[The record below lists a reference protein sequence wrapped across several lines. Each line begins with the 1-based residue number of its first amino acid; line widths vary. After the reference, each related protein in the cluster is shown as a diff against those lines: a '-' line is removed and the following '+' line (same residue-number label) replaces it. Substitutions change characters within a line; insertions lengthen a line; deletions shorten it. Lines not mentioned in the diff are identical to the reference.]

1 MNRKVSEKLGHVTGQ
16 PGVYLF
22 KNEVGK
28 VIYVGKAKNLRNRVR
43 SYFRESGS
51 PDPKTGIM
59 VSKVRDFETI
69 LVDNEVEALIL
80 ESNLIKKHKPRYNI
94 NLRDDKS
101 YPYIRITNEP
111 VPRIFVTRRIVKDGS
126 KYLGPY
132 TDVRHLRSII
142 KTVRKIFPIRSCK
155 FYLNDDIIARKKVRV
170 CLDYHIKRCQGP
182 CEGLV
187 SIADYGKMIGQ
198 VEKFLRGKTRDLLE
212 ELKATMAAESQSLNF
227 ENAAR
232 IRDQINMI
240 ESYYFTDQKV
250 ELADLEDRDIV
261 AMAHEGDDACMVVF
275 RIRDGKVIGR
285 QHFYLTGVEEK
296 SAAQI
301 LTQFLQQYYLD
312 SDFLPN
318 QILLPENP
326 EDEELI
332 GEWLQQRAN
341 HPVELSVPKIG
352 EKKKLV
358 NLCQKNAKFLLD
370 DLMLQK
376 MKKKDY
382 LAHSVKMLQND
393 LNLTKP
399 PKHIE
404 AFDISNLQGRNAV
417 ASMVY
422 FYNGNPKKSEYRRFK
437 IKSKNTPDDFA
448 MMREVV
454 GRRYRRVLKEQK
466 ELPDLILID
475 GGKGQLSSAL
485 QVLQELEIKDQPI
498 IGLAKRLE
506 EVYIPGASDPQNI
519 VKRSDG
525 LKLLQKIRDESHRFA
540 ITYHRKLRDKK
551 SISSPLDDI
560 PGIGRQRK
568 LHLLKTFGSL
578 KKIGEAS
585 VEALI
590 EKGKLPENVAM
601 KVYQVFHPQLQD
613 NHS

>member
-1 MNRKVSEKLGHVTGQ
+1 MNQKISEKLGHLSSH

-43 SYFRESGS
+43 SYFRESGNA
-51 PDPKTGIM
+51 DPKTSTM
-59 VSKVRDFETI
+59 VRKVRDLETI

-111 VPRIFVTRRIVKDGS
+111 VPRIFVTRRIIKDGS

-132 TDVRHLRSII
+132 TDVRHLRGIM

-155 FYLNDDIIARKKVRV
+155 FYLDDDIIARKKVKV

-187 SIADYGKMIGQ
+187 SIPDYRKMIDQ

-212 ELKATMAAESQSLNF
+212 ELKVTMASESQSLHF

-232 IRDQINMI
+232 IRDQIQMI
-240 ESYYFTDQKV
+240 ENYYFTDQKV
-250 ELADLEDRDIV
+250 ALADLEDRDIL
-261 AMAHEGDDACMVVF
+261 ALANEGDDACMVVF

-285 QHFYLTGVEEK
+285 QHFYLKGVEEK
-296 SAAQI
+296 TPAQI

-318 QILLPENP
+318 QILLPEEP
-326 EDEELI
+326 EDDELI
-332 GEWLQQRAN
+332 REWLQQRAK
-341 HPVELSVPKIG
+341 HSVELSVPKIG
-352 EKKKLV
+352 EKKKLI

-382 LAHSVKMLQND
+382 VAHSVKMLQND
-393 LNLTKP
+393 LNLKNP

-422 FYNGNPKKSEYRRFK
+422 FLNGNPKKSEYRRFK
-437 IKSKNTPDDFA
+437 IKTKDTPDDFA

-454 GRRYRRVLKEQK
+454 GRRYRRILKENK
-466 ELPDLILID
+466 NLPDLILID

-485 QVLQELEIKDQPI
+485 QVLDELEIKDQPI

-519 VKRSDG
+519 SKRSEG

-551 SISSPLDDI
+551 NLKSPLDDI
-560 PGIGRQRK
+560 PGIGKQRK

-578 KKIGEAS
+578 KRIGDS
-585 VEALI
+585 SLDVLI
-590 EKGKLPENVAM
+590 EKGKLPKNIAL
-601 KVYQVFHPQLQD
+601 KVYQTFHPD
-613 NHS
+613 KMKAEK

>member
-59 VSKVRDFETI
+59 VSKVKDFETI

-382 LAHSVKMLQND
+382 
-393 LNLTKP
+393 
-399 PKHIE
+399 
-404 AFDISNLQGRNAV
+404 V
-417 ASMVY
+417 A
-422 FYNGNPKKSEYRRFK
+422 
-437 IKSKNTPDDFA
+437 
-448 MMREVV
+448 
-454 GRRYRRVLKEQK
+454 
-466 ELPDLILID
+466 
-475 GGKGQLSSAL
+475 
-485 QVLQELEIKDQPI
+485 
-498 IGLAKRLE
+498 
-506 EVYIPGASDPQNI
+506 
-519 VKRSDG
+519 
-525 LKLLQKIRDESHRFA
+525 
-540 ITYHRKLRDKK
+540 
-551 SISSPLDDI
+551 
-560 PGIGRQRK
+560 
-568 LHLLKTFGSL
+568 
-578 KKIGEAS
+578 
-585 VEALI
+585 
-590 EKGKLPENVAM
+590 
-601 KVYQVFHPQLQD
+601 
-613 NHS
+613 